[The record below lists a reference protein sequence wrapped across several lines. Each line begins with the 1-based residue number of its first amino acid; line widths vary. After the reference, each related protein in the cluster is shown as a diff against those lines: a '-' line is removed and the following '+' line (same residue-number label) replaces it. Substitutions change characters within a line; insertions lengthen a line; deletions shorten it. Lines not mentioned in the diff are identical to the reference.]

1 MSTTAACR
9 SIRVWYA
16 DPEKRE
22 TVGLDFS
29 NYNNCNDYSRTWHR
43 YTRYM
48 SWTICTVTRMSRG
61 LRSEPRRFLMSFFWP
76 RTLIKNEQ
84 C

>member
-1 MSTTAACR
+1 MMSITGACH

-29 NYNNCNDYSRTWHR
+29 NYNICSDYSRPRHR
-43 YTRYM
+43 YTR
-48 SWTICTVTRMSRG
+48 
-61 LRSEPRRFLMSFFWP
+61 
-76 RTLIKNEQ
+76 
-84 C
+84 